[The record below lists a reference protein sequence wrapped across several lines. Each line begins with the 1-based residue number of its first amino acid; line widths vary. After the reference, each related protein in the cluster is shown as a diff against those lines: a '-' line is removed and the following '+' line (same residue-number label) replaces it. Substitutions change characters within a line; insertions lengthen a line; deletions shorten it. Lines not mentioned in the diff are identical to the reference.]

1 VRSTAS
7 IVDSADSAGRRVAEI
22 QANLAGEHRQG
33 RWFESTIRKE
43 HDAAMPRRSARGP
56 KA

>member
-1 VRSTAS
+1 
-7 IVDSADSAGRRVAEI
+7 VDSADSAGRRVAEI